1 MKEQELLNNI
11 RVICDP
17 DKKGQQETAKEVFL
31 NSGKKNINETSEE
44 QEKAKSKK
52 LKLTANLYTVSF
64 NAFMK
69 SNKETYKLKQ
79 NDQID
84 IFYRAIFMTII

>member
-44 QEKAKSKK
+44 
-52 LKLTANLYTVSF
+52 
-64 NAFMK
+64 
-69 SNKETYKLKQ
+69 
-79 NDQID
+79 
-84 IFYRAIFMTII
+84 